1 MNTIDDILKIDS
13 STIKKEAEEIVKEL
27 YTAIMEAN
35 RNLARPNVEI
45 IDFEK
50 IKEELHFD
58 IIGTVEKI
66 APLADESL
74 KLLQD
79 KLSEYIGQ
87 LDGKLSSES
96 METLR
101 NVLHNT
107 NMETAQR
114 NPWEGFITGI
124 DSYKKAAEDAK
135 AAQMDLD
142 TIMSGGTATIEKY
155 DDETGKT
162 TKSILTL
169 AEAEQNL
176 IDAEKAKKSA
186 LAEASKAVNQTGKYG
201 SESVNAGEG
210 VSGMLKNFGV
220 DVPEFVDGALSGLGQ
235 VMDGMASIDLTNPV
249 SMIKGISTAIV
260 GLGNFVASMVD
271 AGDFVKEQEIK
282 KIQKEVDKLTE
293 SYSSLQDA
301 ISKAYSTD
309 KASLIQESNEN
320 LENQKR
326 LIQEQMDLENEK
338 KKTDDEKVKAYQQE
352 LDNINKQI
360 EANNE
365 AWQVAITG
373 VSFDSFRQ
381 SFLSTLLDMNSDAED
396 FANNL
401 EKYLQKAVLEAMI
414 TDKKYNE
421 AIENLYASF
430 SDKMRDGLTEDEI
443 NTLRKMQEELATQ
456 MLNDRDALAETFGW
470 KNTLDESVDR
480 TAGAAKG
487 IAQASQESVD
497 ELNGRMTAMQE
508 HTYSLMENTKI
519 LVDNSASML
528 ERLCSIDINTAQLSR
543 DIHSMNAQLNQMTIQ
558 GIRIAM

>member
-50 IKEELHFD
+50 IKEDLHFD
-58 IIGTVEKI
+58 IIGAVEKI

-87 LDGKLSSES
+87 LEGKLSSES

-101 NVLHNT
+101 NALHNM

-114 NPWEGFITGI
+114 NPWKGLITGI

-142 TIMSGGTATIEKY
+142 TIMSGGTAIIEKY
-155 DDETGKT
+155 DTETGKT

-186 LAEASKAVNQTGKYG
+186 LAESSKAVNQTGKYG
-201 SESVNAGEG
+201 SASVNAGEG

-271 AGDFVKEQEIK
+271 TGDFIKEQKIK

-309 KASLIQESNEN
+309 KASLIQQSNEN
-320 LENQKR
+320 LENQKQ

-365 AWQVAITG
+365 AWQVALTG

-401 EKYLQKAVLEAMI
+401 EKYLQNAVIEAMI

-421 AIENLYASF
+421 AIENLYESF
-430 SDKMRDGLTEDEI
+430 SDKMQDGLTEDEI
-443 NTLRKMQEELATQ
+443 STLRKMQEELATQ

-470 KNTLDESVDR
+470 KDILDESTNR

-519 LVDNSASML
+519 LVNNSASML
-528 ERLCSIDINTAQLSR
+528 ERLCSIDINTAQLSK

-558 GIRIAM
+558 GIRIAV

>member
-1 MNTIDDILKIDS
+1 
-13 STIKKEAEEIVKEL
+13 
-27 YTAIMEAN
+27 
-35 RNLARPNVEI
+35 
-45 IDFEK
+45 
-50 IKEELHFD
+50 
-58 IIGTVEKI
+58 
-66 APLADESL
+66 
-74 KLLQD
+74 
-79 KLSEYIGQ
+79 
-87 LDGKLSSES
+87 

-101 NVLHNT
+101 NALHNM

-114 NPWEGFITGI
+114 NPWKGLITGI

-142 TIMSGGTATIEKY
+142 TIMSGGTAIIEKY
-155 DDETGKT
+155 DTETGKT

-186 LAEASKAVNQTGKYG
+186 LAESSKAVNQTGKYG
-201 SESVNAGEG
+201 SASVNAGEG

-271 AGDFVKEQEIK
+271 TGDFIKEQKIK

-309 KASLIQESNEN
+309 KASLIQQSNEN
-320 LENQKR
+320 LENQKK

-365 AWQVAITG
+365 AWQVALTG

-401 EKYLQKAVLEAMI
+401 EKYLQNAVIEAMI

-421 AIENLYASF
+421 AIENLYESF
-430 SDKMRDGLTEDEI
+430 SDKMQDGLTEDEI
-443 NTLRKMQEELATQ
+443 STLRKMQEELATQ

-470 KNTLDESVDR
+470 KDILDESTNR

-519 LVDNSASML
+519 LVNNSASML
-528 ERLCSIDINTAQLSR
+528 ERLCSIDINTAQLSK

-558 GIRIAM
+558 GIRIAV